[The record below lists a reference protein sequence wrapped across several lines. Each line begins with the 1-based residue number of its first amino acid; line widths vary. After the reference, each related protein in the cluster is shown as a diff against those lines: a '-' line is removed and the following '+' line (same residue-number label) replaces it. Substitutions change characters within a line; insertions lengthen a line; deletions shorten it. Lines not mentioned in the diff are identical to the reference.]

1 MSVQTDVRPSAL
13 AGRWYPAD
21 PDELAHNVDGYL
33 TDAQPPEI
41 PGEIIG
47 VVSPHAGHQYSG
59 PVAGYAFAVLK
70 SAAPELVVILSPMHQ
85 PARAPLLTTS
95 HQAYRTPL
103 GEVAVNRQMLIEIS
117 DKLQETE
124 AGELTEI
131 SRDQEHS
138 VEILIPFLQRALEGK
153 FQILPI
159 MLRRQSPEVA
169 EILADVLAE
178 QLAGKNALLVASTDL
193 SHFYTSQEAE
203 QLDQRIIQEITAFNP
218 DGIYQAEEEGKGYAC
233 GKGALAAAIWAAQKL
248 GANHAEHLKYS
259 HSGDVTGNHSRV
271 VGYEA
276 AVLTR
281 R

>member
-1 MSVQTDVRPSAL
+1 MCAQTNVRPSAL

-21 PDELAHNVDGYL
+21 PDELAHSVDGYL
-33 TDAQPPEI
+33 ADAQPPEI
-41 PGEIIG
+41 TGQIIG

-59 PVAGYAFAVLK
+59 PVAGYAFKVLQG
-70 SAAPELVVILSPMHQ
+70 ADPDLVVILSPMHQ

-103 GEVAVNRQMLIEIS
+103 GEVAVDRQMLREVS
-117 DKLQETE
+117 EELQDNGVE
-124 AGELTEI
+124 ELTEI

-138 VEILIPFLQRALEGK
+138 VEILIPFLQRALESE
-153 FQILPI
+153 FRILPI
-159 MLRRQSPEVA
+159 MLRKQSPEVT

-203 QLDQRIIQEITAFNP
+203 QLDQRIIQEITALNP
-218 DGIYQAEEEGKGYAC
+218 DGIYQAEKDGKGYAC
-233 GKGALAAAIWAAQKL
+233 GKGALAAFLWAAQEL

-259 HSGDVTGNHSRV
+259 HSGDVTGDHSRV